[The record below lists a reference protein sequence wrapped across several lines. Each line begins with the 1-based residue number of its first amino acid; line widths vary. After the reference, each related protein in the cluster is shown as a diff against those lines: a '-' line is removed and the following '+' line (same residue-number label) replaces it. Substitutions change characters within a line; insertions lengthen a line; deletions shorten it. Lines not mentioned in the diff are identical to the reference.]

1 MKKSTLFNR
10 ILDAVIVLEVVLLAI
25 ILKPFS
31 GSRENEEAVI
41 VPDQELTIA
50 EQEETSQPPV
60 VGNSKPV
67 DVEPVEGIRITAP
80 ANALDKDREFK
91 ITAVDEKTWEETEK
105 TLAEVS
111 DEQMLFC
118 FDLDAGMKPD
128 EVLPGEYSLSI
139 DLEKMGIPSILH
151 DKISVWRQ
159 GENGLEKYTSWVKDG
174 KLCYCSDKNSITL
187 ASLAI
192 GSGLV
197 TLGAL
202 GIDYLPKRFLYIAD
216 MYGSYFKKRE
226 DFTCYEV
233 KDSYGNF
240 NVCFRFK
247 DSEYG
252 DRFEAFKTSF
262 KDYENRLKE
271 LEKKADEEVERRT
284 KEAYR
289 KETEDL
295 NSFQLLFKSKSIEN
309 RCRRAI
315 DRAAI
320 LAKYCDEDEP
330 LKHYKEMQALPPSV
344 LDIGEELKLANRF
357 LTDDQ
362 KLIPQHWTLDVF
374 LLPDGTPINN
384 ANGVLIAPYLKS
396 YYVCLNYQKIRK
408 QIPYKRKGEGE
419 SMLLTITHE
428 LFHYRHKKSR
438 WVKEDDFRTEE
449 SIAGYLENA
458 AALYFLKKGE
468 IQTSP
473 ANYAKTFLTGHFEG
487 GAGFDPAPRENHE
500 VFARDFNANTTIPN
514 EAYTY
519 ADLME
524 YLTIKR
530 KLPENLKAGDL
541 LEKYSYLSSHKTNYM
556 KWFDTT
562 DEKVFNGYV
571 QSFCEDTLSRIYF
584 RQDAN
589 EVRSSTPDLALEELQ
604 VSRKD
609 PVKEMKTKKGH
620 LIMRCFNLSSQDAKT
635 EGPFNAF
642 IVRGNACTPEEVS
655 FYTSSDMF
663 KKEKNKMEYFSGDK
677 TAYQGAYFKPNSSAL
692 PFKIVAL
699 FAPEKPV
706 IKKVKKNYIVFK
718 VPDPGKEFKKNGYVT
733 GALFSLKTKDGD
745 EKTILAPENKFGK
758 EVKWALD
765 EIGTKDFSLTVRW
778 VSQQRSDL
786 VCESPESEPATHGAV
801 ATAYANTVGDEKT
814 AANQKEKTPKTEK
827 KKVKKEAAQE
837 SVQDSEGKLSL
848 HTKFGTDAITLLEFS
863 YRPHMSTKDEHH
875 ADTGVNTPDYKNPM
889 IVVNQVF
896 MLGGDQGKVELIPQG
911 DEYRLHASYSGTIM
925 KKFFLNEPCG
935 NLPEQEHDIDIN
947 IVLNEDLVPL
957 SGSVYHKAKCQVRVF
972 EQVHSYTYEVSYSFA
987 INQNRM
993 AGEYQ
998 YQHPFPWS
1006 ESTREN
1012 KKYYYKSFRLYNNT
1026 SDDTKNDFIP
1036 QNMNSKTTSVEGWSD
1051 WINSKWSNRLLH
1063 PTWNLDTVDY
1073 IRIEMYTDKTEKY
1086 EVFSANQ

>member
-1 MKKSTLFNR
+1 MNKTTLTTI
-10 ILDAVIVLEVVLLAI
+10 ILDAAIVL
-25 ILKPFS
+25 
-31 GSRENEEAVI
+31 AVALFMFVI
-41 VPDQELTIA
+41 RPWDKADRDKADYGPADELTIA
-50 EQEETSQPPV
+50 QQEGIEPREPM
-60 VGNSKPV
+60 VGNSKAV
-67 DVEPVEGIRITAP
+67 DVEPVEGIRITA
-80 ANALDKDREFK
+80 AENALDKDREFK
-91 ITAVDEKTWEETEK
+91 ITAVDEKTWDQTEK
-105 TLAEVS
+105 ALAEVS

-118 FDLDAGMKPD
+118 FDLDAGMEPD
-128 EVLPGEYSLSI
+128 EHLPGEYSLSI

-362 KLIPQHWTLDVF
+362 KLIPQRWTLDVF

-384 ANGVLIAPYLKS
+384 ASGVLIAPYLKS
-396 YYVCLNYQKIRK
+396 YYVCLDYGRIRNK
-408 QIPYKRKGEGE
+408 RPYKRKGEGE

-468 IQTSP
+468 IITSP

-571 QSFCEDTLSRIYF
+571 QSFCEDALSRIYS

-677 TAYQGAYFKPNSSAL
+677 AAYQGAYFKPNSSAL
-692 PFKIVAL
+692 PFTVVAL
-699 FAPEKPV
+699 FAPDAPKIEKVKRDYVSFKLPKPESV
-706 IKKVKKNYIVFK
+706 LVKNKYITRALVTCTLKDGSERRILASADKFGKKVKW
-718 VPDPGKEFKKNGYVT
+718 
-733 GALFSLKTKDGD
+733 
-745 EKTILAPENKFGK
+745 TIEG
-758 EVKWALD
+758 
-765 EIGTKDFSLTVRW
+765 IGEKDFSLTVRW
-778 VSQQRSDL
+778 ISEGENRPVY
-786 VCESPESEPATHGAV
+786 ESPDSKPAVHGAIPPAPEASANVGKENKKKEEKKREQKETEVKKDKEEKLVVHEEINDIPWQAVSVTLHPPLPATSDRTGNYEVPVNCSWARDKEYPYKWMGATISSNV
-801 ATAYANTVGDEKT
+801 HFDKSGNGYRLTCT
-814 AANQKEKTPKTEK
+814 
-827 KKVKKEAAQE
+827 
-837 SVQDSEGKLSL
+837 QDDTDKQWAPGIGLEDGKYQVS
-848 HTKFGTDAITLLEFS
+848 ITLLL
-863 YRPHMSTKDEHH
+863 DE
-875 ADTGVNTPDYKNPM
+875 DLNPLEGSFRGTG
-889 IVVNQVF
+889 NQVQRIG
-896 MLGGDQGKVELIPQG
+896 MAEPYTRV
-911 DEYRLHASYSGTIM
+911 ASNNTYSGTFTITGAPSANDPYDWEGTI
-925 KKFFLNEPCG
+925 KTFEF
-935 NLPEQEHDIDIN
+935 Q
-947 IVLNEDLVPL
+947 
-957 SGSVYHKAKCQVRVF
+957 AKYKDRV
-972 EQVHSYTYEVSYSFA
+972 
-987 INQNRM
+987 
-993 AGEYQ
+993 
-998 YQHPFPWS
+998 
-1006 ESTREN
+1006 
-1012 KKYYYKSFRLYNNT
+1012 
-1026 SDDTKNDFIP
+1026 TK
-1036 QNMNSKTTSVEGWSD
+1036 V
-1051 WINSKWSNRLLH
+1051 
-1063 PTWNLDTVDY
+1063 
-1073 IRIEMYTDKTEKY
+1073 DKTETKS
-1086 EVFSANQ
+1086 SADLTKQSKVEIKLIPK

>member
-1 MKKSTLFNR
+1 MNKSTLINR
-10 ILDAVIVLEVVLLAI
+10 IVDAAILL
-25 ILKPFS
+25 
-31 GSRENEEAVI
+31 EAVLIVFFLLRMITKPRDKDTGPI
-41 VPDQELTIA
+41 VPDRELTIA

-362 KLIPQHWTLDVF
+362 KLIPQRWTLDVF

-384 ANGVLIAPYLKS
+384 ASGVLIAPYLKS

-449 SIAGYLENA
+449 SIASYLENA

-468 IQTSP
+468 ILTSP

-541 LEKYSYLSSHKTNYM
+541 LDKYSYLSSHKTNYM

-571 QSFCEDTLSRIYF
+571 QSFCEDTLSRIYI

-620 LIMRCFNLSSQDAKT
+620 LIMRCFKLSSQDAKT

-786 VCESPESEPATHGAV
+786 VYESPESEPATHGAV
-801 ATAYANTVGDEKT
+801 ATAYANTVVDEKT
-814 AANQKEKTPKTEK
+814 EGANKEEK
-827 KKVKKEAAQE
+827 NVKKQ
-837 SVQDSEGKLSL
+837 
-848 HTKFGTDAITLLEFS
+848 
-863 YRPHMSTKDEHH
+863 KD
-875 ADTGVNTPDYKNPM
+875 
-889 IVVNQVF
+889 
-896 MLGGDQGKVELIPQG
+896 
-911 DEYRLHASYSGTIM
+911 
-925 KKFFLNEPCG
+925 
-935 NLPEQEHDIDIN
+935 
-947 IVLNEDLVPL
+947 
-957 SGSVYHKAKCQVRVF
+957 
-972 EQVHSYTYEVSYSFA
+972 
-987 INQNRM
+987 
-993 AGEYQ
+993 
-998 YQHPFPWS
+998 
-1006 ESTREN
+1006 
-1012 KKYYYKSFRLYNNT
+1012 
-1026 SDDTKNDFIP
+1026 
-1036 QNMNSKTTSVEGWSD
+1036 
-1051 WINSKWSNRLLH
+1051 
-1063 PTWNLDTVDY
+1063 
-1073 IRIEMYTDKTEKY
+1073 
-1086 EVFSANQ
+1086 

>member
-1 MKKSTLFNR
+1 MKKTSVQNLIIN
-10 ILDAVIVLEVVLLAI
+10 ALL
-25 ILKPFS
+25 LV
-31 GSRENEEAVI
+31 EAVLIVFFLLRMITKPRDKEAGAI
-41 VPDQELTIA
+41 VPDRELTIA
-50 EQEETSQPPV
+50 EQEEEAPLPPV

-91 ITAVDEKTWEETEK
+91 ITAVDEKTWDQTEK
-105 TLAEVS
+105 ALAEVS
-111 DEQMLFC
+111 GEQMLFC

-362 KLIPQHWTLDVF
+362 KLIPQRWTLDVF

-384 ANGVLIAPYLKS
+384 ASGVLIAPYLKS
-396 YYVCLNYQKIRK
+396 YYVCLDYGRIRNK
-408 QIPYKRKGEGE
+408 RPYKRKGEGE

-468 IQTSP
+468 ILTSP

-571 QSFCEDTLSRIYF
+571 QSFCEDALSRIYS
-584 RQDAN
+584 RQNAS

-620 LIMRCFNLSSQDAKT
+620 LITRCFYLGSK

-677 TAYQGAYFKPNSSAL
+677 AAYQGAYFKPNSSAL
-692 PFKIVAL
+692 PFTVVAL
-699 FAPEKPV
+699 FAPDKPE
-706 IKKVKKNYIVFK
+706 IKKVKKDYVRFVLPKADKDMVKKGYI
-718 VPDPGKEFKKNGYVT
+718 T
-733 GALFSLKTKDGD
+733 GALVTYRNADGT
-745 EKTILAPENKFGK
+745 EKYIRAGVNKFGK
-758 EVKWALD
+758 EVKWSIPGVGSSGFTLRVKWIY
-765 EIGTKDFSLTVRW
+765 ENKDGSVY
-778 VSQQRSDL
+778 
-786 VCESPESEPATHGAV
+786 ESPASKPAGQGSVPEEKEPVTASANVGKEKKNKEEQKESANPSEPRRD
-801 ATAYANTVGDEKT
+801 N
-814 AANQKEKTPKTEK
+814 
-827 KKVKKEAAQE
+827 
-837 SVQDSEGKLSL
+837 EGKLVVYEEITEIPWKAVSVTIEL
-848 HTKFGTDAITLLEFS
+848 PLEGALWMGLDDCYVPKLCVWPPLAEEFPVNGYQLLNPKCEAKFEKAGE
-863 YRPHMSTKDEHH
+863 
-875 ADTGVNTPDYKNPM
+875 G
-889 IVVNQVF
+889 
-896 MLGGDQGKVELIPQG
+896 
-911 DEYRLHASYSGTIM
+911 YRLTCKQTLSGTKRKDFLEDGEYHLAVTIFFDEDLHPVKGSFDGTSNQTKILPSFNKKPDGTIISIRDRRVPSTMTYSGTFSFKDGINGRLETLNM
-925 KKFFLNEPCG
+925 KGHWQKLRAYRGAE
-935 NLPEQEHDIDIN
+935 L
-947 IVLNEDLVPL
+947 EDVD
-957 SGSVYHKAKCQVRVF
+957 Y
-972 EQVHSYTYEVSYSFA
+972 
-987 INQNRM
+987 
-993 AGEYQ
+993 
-998 YQHPFPWS
+998 
-1006 ESTREN
+1006 
-1012 KKYYYKSFRLYNNT
+1012 
-1026 SDDTKNDFIP
+1026 
-1036 QNMNSKTTSVEGWSD
+1036 SKTMADLEE
-1051 WINSKWSNRLLH
+1051 NRGQ
-1063 PTWNLDTVDY
+1063 
-1073 IRIEMYTDKTEKY
+1073 IRLGLIKK
-1086 EVFSANQ
+1086 